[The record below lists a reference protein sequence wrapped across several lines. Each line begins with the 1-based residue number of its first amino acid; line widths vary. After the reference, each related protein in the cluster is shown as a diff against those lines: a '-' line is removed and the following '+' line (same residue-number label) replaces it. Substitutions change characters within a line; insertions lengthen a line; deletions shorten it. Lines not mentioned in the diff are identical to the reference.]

1 MENLSAL
8 QGAALLTLIE
18 LVGDSGAKIG
28 NPLMTYGGYNA
39 LGYTLTQLLKSNGL
53 IVTNSL
59 WDGLSNIMTTT
70 LGLFFGE
77 VPTAREWVGV
87 VLISVGIFILGPSSG
102 SVGNNAKV

>member
-53 IVTNSL
+53 IITNSL
-59 WDGLSNIMTTT
+59 WDGLSNVMTTT

-77 VPTAREWVGV
+77 VPTRWEWVGIA
-87 VLISVGIFILGPSSG
+87 LISTGIFVLRSSNG
-102 SVGNNAKV
+102 GVGNDAKV

>member
-1 MENLSAL
+1 MENLSAI

-39 LGYTLTQLLKSNGL
+39 LGYTLTRLLKSNGL

-77 VPTAREWVGV
+77 VPTFREWIGV
-87 VLISVGIFILGPSSG
+87 ILISAGIFALGPSRG
-102 SVGNNAKV
+102 SVGDGAKV